1 MFELE
6 IEKRKTQ
13 INRKP
18 TRTQTSP
25 SPSPHSPLFPSL
37 PGPAREQPNPLS
49 PSAQCPHLSSARTPV
64 PRWPAPTHSAWLHP
78 PPSWKPNPL
87 AHSPFPQPSPNSSRP
102 SLLLSLFCAR
112 ADPAF
117 PTAHLPPPPAS
128 RPSDPVASRSA
139 QCRGLPCLPL
149 PYHTAHAAA
158 QLTASPPY
166 APLQPRSPIPA
177 WPLPTATQHASLLP
191 SWARKSATATA
202 RSRFPPH
209 PSPAPR
215 ASLFPAD
222 KPTP

>member
-1 MFELE
+1 L
-6 IEKRKTQ
+6 
-13 INRKP
+13 
-18 TRTQTSP
+18 
-25 SPSPHSPLFPSL
+25 
-37 PGPAREQPNPLS
+37 
-49 PSAQCPHLSSARTPV
+49 
-64 PRWPAPTHSAWLHP
+64 
-78 PPSWKPNPL
+78 L

-117 PTAHLPPPPAS
+117 PAAHLSPPPAS
-128 RPSDPVASRSA
+128 RPSDPVASRSV
-139 QCRGLPCLPL
+139 QRRGLPYLPL

-215 ASLFPAD
+215 LFSPLTSRPHRSAPSSPRRARGTAAANPAV
-222 KPTP
+222 TPARDLPWARLPRISAGL